1 MFIISIPSPSPS
13 QKNPSSQTHLLAI
26 SKPNWYLPELG
37 CGWSCGGDCVGLAL
51 CGFDM
56 VVRVGVMVV
65 LVCGGDC
72 GFDGCC
78 EFEFDMG
85 SNGVFP
91 SSTLGLGF
99 LFCLLVSSPC
109 TSSLPST
116 MAEQTEKA
124 YLKQPKVFPC
134 SKKSGKG
141 KRPGK
146 GGNRFW
152 KSIGLKIKTPRDAI
166 EGTYIDKKCPFT
178 GDVSIRGRIITGTCH
193 SAKMIRTIIVRR
205 DYLHFVKK
213 YQRYE
218 KRHSNI
224 PAHVSP
230 CFRVKE
236 GDYVVIGQCR
246 PLSKTVRFNV
256 LRVVPSGSS
265 GGVKKAFTGI

>member
-1 MFIISIPSPSPS
+1 
-13 QKNPSSQTHLLAI
+13 
-26 SKPNWYLPELG
+26 
-37 CGWSCGGDCVGLAL
+37 
-51 CGFDM
+51 
-56 VVRVGVMVV
+56 
-65 LVCGGDC
+65 
-72 GFDGCC
+72 
-78 EFEFDMG
+78 
-85 SNGVFP
+85 
-91 SSTLGLGF
+91 
-99 LFCLLVSSPC
+99 
-109 TSSLPST
+109 

-124 YLKQPKVFPC
+124 YLKQPKVFLC

-152 KSIGLKIKTPRDAI
+152 KSVGLGFKTPKEAT

-178 GDVSIRGRIITGTCH
+178 GNVSIRGRIIAGTCH
-193 SAKMIRTIIVRR
+193 SAKMNRTIIVRR
-205 DYLHFVKK
+205 NYLHFIKK

-236 GDYVVIGQCR
+236 GDHVIIGQCR

-256 LRVVPSGSS
+256 LKVIPAGSS
-265 GGVKKAFTGI
+265 SGAKKAFGGI